1 MDEQSLLD
9 YLQLSFCD
17 GIGPLTFQNLLGHFS
32 HPGKVLR
39 ASDSELRS
47 ITGIGTKTIDA
58 IRSSPSIRPRMK
70 DQIKICQDAD
80 IRIIPL
86 GTECYPHPLSHIP
99 AAPPILFCQGNLS
112 LFDCPWSTET
122 AIALVGTRQATQYGL
137 HTAANLTRQL
147 VADGFIT
154 VSGLARGI
162 DRQVHQTTLE
172 NQGTTIAILGSGL
185 LRVYPGEHQGLAHQI
200 RKQGLLISEVFPSE
214 SPHSRLFPRRNR
226 IISGLTMG
234 VIVIEAAIRSGAL
247 ITARHAMEQNR
258 EVMAV
263 PGLIDTPAAAGC
275 HKLIKDGAQLVE
287 SVDDIYEALEHT
299 LASRPAGFEQLQPL
313 PNLSP
318 EQQQIYDLVPHEV
331 TSIDLL
337 PRPDPYS
344 MPQLLATLTALELK
358 HLIRRP
364 SGSTVQ
370 RIG

>member
-47 ITGIGTKTIDA
+47 IAGIGTKTIDA
-58 IRSSPSIRPRMK
+58 IRNSPSIRPRMK
-70 DQIKICQDAD
+70 DQIKICQDSD
-80 IRIIPL
+80 IRIIPF
-86 GTECYPHPLSHIP
+86 GTENYPHPLSHIP

-185 LRVYPGEHQGLAHQI
+185 LRVYPGEHQCLAHQI

-275 HKLIKDGAQLVE
+275 HQLIQDGAQLVE

-299 LASRPAGFEQLQPL
+299 LASRPAGFEELQPL

-370 RIG
+370 RIR